1 MTQKPFLHAA
11 FLHEL
16 EQFIASGVRPASWSP
31 TLAGIV
37 LGGNDDTRPSP
48 TAVHLIALL
57 HARQAVLKAAFD
69 TAQVADELRRYQKFA
84 KPGRPSPHIVQLRQQ
99 QAAARQASSQSRQ
112 LLIQSAAAFVRAAGI
127 VTPARQTLEVFIEGW
142 MDASLPQDGS
152 EPDAGASG

>member
-1 MTQKPFLHAA
+1 MTPKPFLHAA
-11 FLHEL
+11 FLREL
-16 EQFIASGVRPASWSP
+16 EQFTAGGVRPVAWSP
-31 TLAGIV
+31 TLAGIL

-69 TAQVADELRRYQKFA
+69 TARVADELRRYQKFA

-112 LLIQSAAAFVRAAGI
+112 LLIQSAAALSGTRTLNRTTALSATTFSAPPPEILATLT
-127 VTPARQTLEVFIEGW
+127 VTP
-142 MDASLPQDGS
+142 SC
-152 EPDAGASG
+152 